1 MVNSR
6 SDIVFLFL
14 NTYKFIT
21 HPRVIYLDSTSDM
34 YFKTKFINTCDA
46 MLHARMQGE
55 SFGLSVL
62 EFACKNKHIIT
73 YGLSPEKSHIMY
85 LKDNCS
91 VYYNQNNLDQIL
103 NNINKKNPYNTC
115 YLNEM
120 FSPCNVMDKFKKV
133 FLQ

>member
-1 MVNSR
+1 MVKFYFDLIFDTFFRNA
-6 SDIVFLFL
+6 VLFL

-73 YGLSPEKSHIMY
+73 YGDSRERSHLSY
-85 LKDNCS
+85 LDKNCS
-91 VYYNQNNLDQIL
+91 IYREENDLFQIL
-103 NNINKKNPYNTC
+103 KTITTILIYYQSKI
-115 YLNEM
+115 E
-120 FSPCNVMDKFKKV
+120 SH
-133 FLQ
+133 